1 MMTYASIASLTINCN
16 NVANRMNL
24 GFAGVIAPVLA
35 IASSFGFASAIG
47 IEFTNIVG
55 VMPFLVV
62 GIGIDDMFIL
72 MSGMADAP
80 PLSKSS
86 IMERVVFM
94 MQKSGIAIT
103 ITSLTDLLAFVIGAT
118 SVFKSIR
125 NFCIYTGVAV
135 FFCYLNQLFFLCPA
149 IRLNEGRTKEKRHFC
164 LCWKEVQP
172 DNHYI
177 GHSKCFTR
185 CTAGHPPETR
195 EDVESPMEK
204 YPKNIM
210 LFMLSSLWGKVLI
223 TISFMTYLAAAIY
236 GCFHLEQG
244 LQLYN
249 LAAKDS
255 YFYTYSAWDNEFYT
269 IEPYVQILS
278 STLQTIGI
286 AVAVMLFVTFAF
298 MPDVRV
304 VLIVCVTLV
313 CILVGIFGFMH
324 FWDLTLSSITMIHL
338 VMSVG
343 FSVDFTVHVCH
354 AFISVEGDER
364 KEVLIKALDR
374 SGGPIVNAAF
384 STLLGILML
393 GFSSSYIFI
402 SFGKVMFLVIAFG
415 LIHSAFF
422 LPLLLYWLSP
432 FLRKHAMTKVSSSS
446 PCMDTEMNAEK
457 FPPITDSTEKT
468 KKSDNFTD
476 LSKPKY

>member
-1 MMTYASIASLTINCN
+1 MI
-16 NVANRMNL
+16 
-24 GFAGVIAPVLA
+24 
-35 IASSFGFASAIG
+35 
-47 IEFTNIVG
+47 
-55 VMPFLVV
+55 
-62 GIGIDDMFIL
+62 FI
-72 MSGMADAP
+72 
-80 PLSKSS
+80 
-86 IMERVVFM
+86 
-94 MQKSGIAIT
+94 
-103 ITSLTDLLAFVIGAT
+103 
-118 SVFKSIR
+118 
-125 NFCIYTGVAV
+125 
-135 FFCYLNQLFFLCPA
+135 
-149 IRLNEGRTKEKRHFC
+149 
-164 LCWKEVQP
+164 
-172 DNHYI
+172 
-177 GHSKCFTR
+177 
-185 CTAGHPPETR
+185 
-195 EDVESPMEK
+195 
-204 YPKNIM
+204 
-210 LFMLSSLWGKVLI
+210 LSSLWGKVLI
-223 TISFMTYLAAAIY
+223 TISFMAYLSAAIY

-269 IEPYVQILS
+269 IEPVIMLCLTNEQTYSLNETQTAVRRLLDDMKNDETIDKNFEINWLDEYRKTTVFDDTSEINFTQGLKRFLSMNMQFKNDIVFDDANAKITSSRFYVKSTDIRTSTEQGNFMLRMREIARGSRIPCLIYTAAFVFFEQYIQIIS

-286 AVAVMLFVTFAF
+286 AVAVMLFITFAF

-338 VMSVG
+338 VMGVG
-343 FSVDFTVHVCH
+343 FSVDFSVHVCH

-384 STLLGILML
+384 STLLGISML

-415 LIHSAFF
+415 LIHASFF

-432 FLRKHAMTKVSSSS
+432 CLRKHAMTKVSSSS
-446 PCMDTEMNAEK
+446 PCMNTAMNAEN
-457 FPPITDSTEKT
+457 FPTITDSTEKA

-476 LSKPKY
+476 LAKRKY